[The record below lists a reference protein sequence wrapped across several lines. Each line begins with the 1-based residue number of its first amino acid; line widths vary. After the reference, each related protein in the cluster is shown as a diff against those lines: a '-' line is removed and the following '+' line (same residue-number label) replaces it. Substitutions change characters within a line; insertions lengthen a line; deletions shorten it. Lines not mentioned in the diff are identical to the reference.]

1 MQRRRID
8 ELLLTHG
15 IGEMSEESAIDMLR
29 AMPLDQRSMFETQL
43 IIYTHGMLSE
53 HVKGECLDIK
63 ALERSIS
70 CLVKSVDK
78 YKPYLELLVEREK
91 SKAVFRKAVIEK
103 TATGLVWSFIAA
115 LGWLIYE
122 GVKQW
127 VKFK

>member
-1 MQRRRID
+1 MRRRRID

-15 IGEMSEESAIDMLR
+15 IGEVSEESAIEMLR
-29 AMPLDQRSMFETQL
+29 AMQVEQRSLFETQL
-43 IIYTHGMLSE
+43 LIYTHGMLAE

-103 TATGLVWSFIAA
+103 TTTGLAWSFIVG
-115 LGWLIYE
+115 LGYLLYE
-122 GVKQW
+122 GLKQW
-127 VKFK
+127 VKMK